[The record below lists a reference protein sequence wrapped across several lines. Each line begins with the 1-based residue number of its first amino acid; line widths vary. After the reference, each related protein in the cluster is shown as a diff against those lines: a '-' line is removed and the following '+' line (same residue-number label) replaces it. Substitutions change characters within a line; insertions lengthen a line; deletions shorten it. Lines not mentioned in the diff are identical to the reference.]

1 MAQQTSSSWV
11 KRRRQATLLEIRST
25 ARQLLRK
32 HGPTGV
38 TINAVAREMG
48 MSGPAVYRYY
58 VSHDALVEAII
69 TDFYQELTSTMLA
82 ARDTCPPE
90 RPGRRLLVTC
100 RAMRAW
106 ALDHPSEFSWMF
118 ASPVMSAAKADEESP
133 RQRAGQQFESVFLD
147 QLAAVWKQAPYPVPA
162 FTDLSPSIQ
171 RQMTDYSARTNSSLP
186 PEALHLFLSSW
197 IKLYGLLCMEILHQ
211 LDFAYTD
218 LEPVFEDD
226 LYELCT
232 MHNLTYEP
240 PAR

>member
-1 MAQQTSSSWV
+1 MGQQTSSPWV
-11 KRRRQATLLEIRST
+11 KRRRQATLLEIRTT

-38 TINAVAREMG
+38 TVNAVAREMG

-82 ARDTCPPE
+82 ARDACSPE
-90 RPGRRLLVTC
+90 RAGRRLLLTC

-106 ALDHPSEFSWMF
+106 AIDHPSEFSWMF
-118 ASPVMSAAKADEESP
+118 ASPVTAAVKPDEESP
-133 RQRAGQQFESVFLD
+133 RQQAGQQFESVFLD
-147 QLAAVWKQAPYPVPA
+147 QLADVWQQAPYPVPS
-162 FTDLSPSIQ
+162 FDDLSPSIQ
-171 RQMTDYSARTNSSLP
+171 LQMSEYSARTKTALP

-197 IKLYGLLCMEILHQ
+197 IKLYGLLCMEILRQ
-211 LDFAYTD
+211 LDFAYSD
-218 LEPVFEDD
+218 LEPVFEEN
-226 LYELCT
+226 LYELCA

-240 PAR
+240 PSR